1 MYFSKA
7 ALGFCLLL
15 SSLFQE
21 SKGIDCESGPV
32 PVNASGTA
40 MHPDSWLYGNT
51 YDIPTLSLC
60 NINEELKPPIPLPP
74 DSITIHEDGRR
85 EIKYTLFYRVAKYI
99 GPAFTTFLKL
109 FNGVGPAPTIRIQP
123 GDNVIIRL
131 VNELENITGNTVPNQ
146 YKDPNTT
153 K

>member
-32 PVNASGTA
+32 PVNAGGTA
-40 MHPDSWLYGNT
+40 MNPGSWLYGNT

-109 FNGVGPAPTIRIQP
+109 TNGVGPVPTIRILP
-123 GDNVIIRL
+123 DDNVIIDL
-131 VNELENITGNTVPNQ
+131 VNELEDPTSNSMLSQ
-146 YKDPNTT
+146 YRDPNTT
-153 K
+153 